1 MTASERALLRCSSL
15 WLPLCRLSLPHHL
28 SSLRHQNHESSE
40 SQQRQSK
47 VKKQR
52 SVAALV
58 AHASSYT
65 RVQVGDV
72 LCECSVP
79 IAPKV
84 ALLR

>member
-1 MTASERALLRCSSL
+1 MTALERALLRCSSL
-15 WLPLCRLSLPHHL
+15 WLPLCRLSLLPVIL
-28 SSLRHQNHESSE
+28 VITSESSE